1 VVVLELDARGNIW
14 LVLAVN
20 DLVPDLEAPLR
31 RNLRN
36 LRNGQSYLFV
46 SDPQE
51 QGIAP
56 GSGGRGERRQP
67 ELTKRE
73 IEVLG
78 LVAVG
83 LASRE
88 IADRLYI
95 SAATVNNHRQRILEK
110 MGARNSSEAVRYASR
125 LGIL

>member
-1 VVVLELDARGNIW
+1 VPEEEGPAASSVGQAGPGARS
-14 LVLAVN
+14 A
-20 DLVPDLEAPLR
+20 
-31 RNLRN
+31 
-36 LRNGQSYLFV
+36 
-46 SDPQE
+46 
-51 QGIAP
+51 
-56 GSGGRGERRQP
+56 

-110 MGARNSSEAVRYASR
+110 MGVRNSSEAVSYASR